1 MTSMQLNATMRK
13 MSIGSASAAKPLHAP
28 HKLQPTL
35 SAAPTETSAPPPPPC
50 SSSSAMADM
59 AGGDNRKKTPAAA
72 AMVWMSSDPAVS
84 AAAVW
89 ANRSKPLFSQ
99 GLMDALREKGAVTS
113 FVDVDGG
120 TKAPPATIPEP
131 EPEPICS
138 LEEEMLTLRTRLKQA
153 RDEIR
158 ASTAEAL
165 GCKNDL
171 KVVRH
176 KNKYN
181 RLTRKS
187 SLEALNNNGGRW
199 SGAGSRRGSVD
210 NAWASTSKKSVAGRR
225 RRRHNVESGGRNV
238 DGSSGG
244 VGGHLHLRNMSS
256 STAEEDAA
264 GEHIFDGSTISLLTS
279 DNRKSRLGLMMKTLQ
294 SRECGSAADLFAQ
307 ESRDSP
313 VSRMAG
319 HGAMPSSPKHRRRKK
334 KGNGSSGSRTPKGSP
349 KQNRRKHKRTNP
361 DGSPRKRGGK
371 KGVGVKASRSVPVQ
385 SSTLTRASFSSA
397 TPRLPMPGK
406 SHSAPSSPRVSRRG
420 ADAAPSPSQ
429 LADAIATKPQSP
441 LQSRAGSLLTLAPK
455 LSALMQT
462 GMQHQAPSSA
472 ISG

>member
-1 MTSMQLNATMRK
+1 
-13 MSIGSASAAKPLHAP
+13 
-28 HKLQPTL
+28 
-35 SAAPTETSAPPPPPC
+35 
-50 SSSSAMADM
+50 MA
-59 AGGDNRKKTPAAA
+59 
-72 AMVWMSSDPAVS
+72 
-84 AAAVW
+84 
-89 ANRSKPLFSQ
+89 
-99 GLMDALREKGAVTS
+99 ALREKGAVTS

-199 SGAGSRRGSVD
+199 TNRPAAVTNITGQHRHVSSSSTDSYDDDDDDGDGDGDGDGYYYDDDDSQSDGELERHFQEQLFGRNVGGNVGGSVLSLPSGTTSASRSGAGSRRGSVD

-264 GEHIFDGSTISLLTS
+264 GEHIFDGSTISLLTV
-279 DNRKSRLGLMMKTLQ
+279 GLFCYIFNDIA
-294 SRECGSAADLFAQ
+294 SHCRVISCYIY
-307 ESRDSP
+307 
-313 VSRMAG
+313 
-319 HGAMPSSPKHRRRKK
+319 SSYMCM
-334 KGNGSSGSRTPKGSP
+334 SV
-349 KQNRRKHKRTNP
+349 
-361 DGSPRKRGGK
+361 RGGE
-371 KGVGVKASRSVPVQ
+371 
-385 SSTLTRASFSSA
+385 RARKF
-397 TPRLPMPGK
+397 
-406 SHSAPSSPRVSRRG
+406 
-420 ADAAPSPSQ
+420 
-429 LADAIATKPQSP
+429 
-441 LQSRAGSLLTLAPK
+441 
-455 LSALMQT
+455 
-462 GMQHQAPSSA
+462 
-472 ISG
+472 

>member
-50 SSSSAMADM
+50 SSSSSSADLADM

-99 GLMDALREKGAVTS
+99 GLMAALREKGAVTS

-131 EPEPICS
+131 EPEPFCS

-171 KVVRH
+171 RVVRH

-199 SGAGSRRGSVD
+199 
-210 NAWASTSKKSVAGRR
+210 
-225 RRRHNVESGGRNV
+225 
-238 DGSSGG
+238 
-244 VGGHLHLRNMSS
+244 
-256 STAEEDAA
+256 
-264 GEHIFDGSTISLLTS
+264 
-279 DNRKSRLGLMMKTLQ
+279 
-294 SRECGSAADLFAQ
+294 
-307 ESRDSP
+307 
-313 VSRMAG
+313 
-319 HGAMPSSPKHRRRKK
+319 
-334 KGNGSSGSRTPKGSP
+334 
-349 KQNRRKHKRTNP
+349 
-361 DGSPRKRGGK
+361 
-371 KGVGVKASRSVPVQ
+371 
-385 SSTLTRASFSSA
+385 
-397 TPRLPMPGK
+397 
-406 SHSAPSSPRVSRRG
+406 
-420 ADAAPSPSQ
+420 
-429 LADAIATKPQSP
+429 
-441 LQSRAGSLLTLAPK
+441 
-455 LSALMQT
+455 
-462 GMQHQAPSSA
+462 
-472 ISG
+472 